1 MTTIEETVQKYVA
14 SWSEPDPAIRRATV
28 AELWSPDA
36 LYKNA
41 TTEFPGRKG
50 IEEAVQEVW
59 DLFTSKGFTV
69 QVGRVDANHEA
80 VRYTWELFAP
90 GATAEPVALG
100 TQVVTLDAEGRMV
113 RDYQF
118 VDKAPE
124 GLID

>member
-14 SWSEPDPAIRRATV
+14 SWSEPDPEIRRATV

-41 TTEFPGRKG
+41 TTEYPGLKG

-69 QVGRVDANHEA
+69 SVGRVDANHEA
-80 VRYTWELFAP
+80 VRYTWELYAP
-90 GATAEPVALG
+90 GADTEPVALG
-100 TQVVTLDAEGRMV
+100 TQVVTLDAAGRMV